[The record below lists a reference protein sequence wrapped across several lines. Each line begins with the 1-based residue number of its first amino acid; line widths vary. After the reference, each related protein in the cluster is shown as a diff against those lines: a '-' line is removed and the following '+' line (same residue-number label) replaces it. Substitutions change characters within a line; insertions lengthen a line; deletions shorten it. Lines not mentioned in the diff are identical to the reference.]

1 MMLVDFIKSASNS
14 ACYLNGEWV
23 GEKTRTRIDVLNPA
37 TGEKIGSVPNLGK
50 VEAEQ
55 VINDAY
61 VAWQDYKNLT
71 AKERADLLFRF
82 RKQIVDN
89 VDALAEL
96 LTLEQGKPL
105 REAKAEIV
113 SGANTIE
120 WYAEEVKRIYGET
133 IASFDRNKR
142 LMTIKQSV
150 GVVGAITPWNFP
162 SAMIARKCAPAL
174 ASGCTIVIK
183 PAPDTPLSALAL
195 AHLAECAGF
204 PKGVFNVIT
213 GDAKPIGEA
222 LCDSKFVRLLSF
234 TGSTATGK
242 ILLAQ
247 SAKTVKKTIMEL
259 GGNAPF
265 IVFDDANLDSAVA
278 GVIESKFRNAGQT
291 CVSSDR
297 FYAHASIV
305 DTFVEKLQTVVSKL
319 RLGNGLDKDTHIGPM
334 IHTDAVSR
342 VQTLVTDAVEQGAIL
357 TYGGKA
363 ENDRYFQPTILTDCN
378 DDMRVFAEETFS
390 PIIAIQ
396 TFTDETD
403 VIAHANASEYGLA
416 GYFYS
421 NDISRIYRVSE
432 RLEVGQVGVNTG
444 NASADNAPFGG
455 YKASGIGREKAGYGI
470 EEYLE
475 VKTVCVGVES

>member
-1 MMLVDFIKSASNS
+1 MNQSTLIKS

-23 GEKTRTRIDVLNPA
+23 GETAEQRIDVHNPA
-37 TGEKIGSVPNLGK
+37 TGEYLASVPNLGK
-50 VEAEQ
+50 AETQ
-55 VINDAY
+55 RVIDDAHQ
-61 VAWQDYKNLT
+61 AWLT
-71 AKERADLLFRF
+71 YRDLTVKERADLLFRF
-82 RKQIVDN
+82 RKQIMVHKT
-89 VDALAEL
+89 ALAEL

-105 REAKAEIV
+105 REAEAEIV

-120 WYAEEVKRIYGET
+120 WFAEEVKRIYGET
-133 IASFDRNKR
+133 IQAFDHNKR
-142 LMTIKQSV
+142 LMTIKQPV

-174 ASGCTIVIK
+174 ASGCTIIFK
-183 PAPDTPLSALAL
+183 PAPETPLSALAL
-195 AHLAECAGF
+195 AQLAEQAGF

-213 GDAKPIGEA
+213 GDAQRIGEA
-222 LCDSKFVRLLSF
+222 LCDSERVRLLSF

-305 DTFVEKLQTVVSKL
+305 DTFVEKLRAAVGKL
-319 RLGNGLDKDTHIGPM
+319 RLGNGLDKDIHIGPM

-342 VQTLVTDAVEQGAIL
+342 VKTLVTDAVEQGAKLIC
-357 TYGGKA
+357 GGKA
-363 ENDRYFQPTILTDCN
+363 ENERYFQPTILTDCN

-475 VKTVCVGVES
+475 VKTVCVGVGC